1 MREIEIDA
9 LSSFALKVSP
19 MTANRDALE
28 RHQLERLNAAD
39 SGLALL
45 RRQNAFYRSK
55 LEGCELPL
63 RSLDAVAT
71 LPFTL
76 KSDLVEDQTRNPP
89 YGTNLT
95 YEPSDYTRIH
105 ATSGTTGRR
114 LKCLDTPASW
124 AWFTYCWQEI
134 YRAMGVSSE
143 DRVFAAFGFGPFV
156 GFWAGFEAA
165 QQIGALAIPA
175 GAQSSEQRL
184 DWLIETEAT
193 VLLST
198 PTYALRL
205 VEVARDKG
213 IDLPA
218 SSIRNALCAGEP
230 GANIPSIRERIET
243 GWGARCW
250 DHAGMSEAGPW
261 GYQCPEDQGLHV
273 IETEFYAEV
282 LEAGGDAR
290 VGDGETGELVL
301 SNLGRWAQP
310 ALRYRTGDIVRLKST
325 PCACGSPFV
334 RFPGGVL
341 GRVDDMIQIRG
352 VNVFPSAVE
361 SIVREHTSVLEFQV
375 DIRKQ
380 REMWEMQ
387 IEVEL
392 DSSASD
398 SVVQAAIAE
407 ALSNRLGIRSAV
419 NVAAAGRL
427 PRYELKARRFRIHR

>member
-1 MREIEIDA
+1 
-9 LSSFALKVSP
+9 
-19 MTANRDALE
+19 MTTNRDNL
-28 RHQLERLNAAD
+28 RQHQLERLNAPE

-45 RRQNAFYRSK
+45 RQQNAFYRQK
-55 LEGCELPL
+55 IDGLTLPL
-63 RSLDAVAT
+63 LSLDAMSA

-76 KSDLVEDQTRNPP
+76 KSELVDDQTNNPP

-95 YEPSDYTRIH
+95 YEPSAYTRLH

-114 LKCLDTPASW
+114 LKCLDTADSW

-134 YRAMGVSSE
+134 YRAMGVTSE

-184 DWLIETEAT
+184 DWLLETDAT

-205 VEVARDKG
+205 IQVAREKG
-213 IDLPA
+213 IDLAA
-218 SSIRNALCAGEP
+218 SSIRNTLCAGEP
-230 GANIPSIRERIET
+230 GANIPAIRERLET

-261 GYQCPEDQGLHV
+261 GYQCPEDEGLHV
-273 IETEFYAEV
+273 IESEFYAEV
-282 LEAGGDAR
+282 VGVGGNTP
-290 VGDGETGELVL
+290 VGEGESGELVL

-310 ALRYRTGDIVRLKST
+310 AIRYRTGDVVRLKST
-325 PCACGSPFV
+325 PCSCGSPFV

-341 GRVDDMIQIRG
+341 GRVDDMIPIRG
-352 VNVFPSAVE
+352 VNVYPSAVE
-361 SIVREHTSVLEFQV
+361 AIIRENSNVVEFQV
-375 DIRKQ
+375 DIRQ
-380 REMWEMQ
+380 ERQMWAMQ
-387 IEVEL
+387 VEIEVAPGTSE
-392 DSSASD
+392 AE
-398 SVVQAAIAE
+398 VRAAISD
-407 ALSNRLGIRSAV
+407 ALSIRLGIRSAIRSMP
-419 NVAAAGRL
+419 AGSL